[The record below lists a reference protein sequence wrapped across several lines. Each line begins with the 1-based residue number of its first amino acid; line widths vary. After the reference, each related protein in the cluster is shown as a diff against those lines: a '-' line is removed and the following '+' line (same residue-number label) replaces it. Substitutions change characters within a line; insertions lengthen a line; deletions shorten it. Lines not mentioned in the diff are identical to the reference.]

1 MEKKGKKND
10 GVLTGSRYS
19 RLGGL
24 HIVWAI
30 SMKVSSH
37 SCAVTGVLVT
47 SVRISR
53 PNFCSKQDNV
63 KSSHGLL

>member
-10 GVLTGSRYS
+10 GVLTGSC
-19 RLGGL
+19 LGGL

-47 SVRISR
+47 SVCISR